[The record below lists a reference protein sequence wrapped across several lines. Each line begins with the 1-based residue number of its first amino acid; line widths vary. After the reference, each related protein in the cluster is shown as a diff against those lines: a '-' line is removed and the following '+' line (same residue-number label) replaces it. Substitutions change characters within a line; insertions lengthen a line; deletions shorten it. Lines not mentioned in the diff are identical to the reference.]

1 MVIHLAAILGKLEAR
16 SCHTSALPLP
26 SRLERIVKARD
37 LGTTRGLGRSLG
49 TQWLANRL
57 QALGSWQCQVLT
69 TWSGT
74 CPIVKVIMDH

>member
-1 MVIHLAAILGKLEAR
+1 MVIHLVAILGKLEAR
-16 SCHTSALPLP
+16 SCHTSALPLS

-57 QALGSWQCQVLT
+57 QALGRWQCQVLT

-74 CPIVKVIMDH
+74 CPIVKKS